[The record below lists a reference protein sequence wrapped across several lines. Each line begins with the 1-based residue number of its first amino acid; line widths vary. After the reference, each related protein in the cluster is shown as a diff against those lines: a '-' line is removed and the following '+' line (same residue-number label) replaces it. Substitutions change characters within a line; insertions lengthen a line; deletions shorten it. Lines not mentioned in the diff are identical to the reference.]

1 MHEFYFPCSMNPKNR
16 VSSSHESLANDTH
29 SPLSSSCLDLSPAR
43 LMGGGRGTEE
53 GAGYRSGHMAK
64 FILETR
70 KKKKNTGNNNSLHPL
85 HLRPREACLPGFCL
99 CMVCST
105 HMSSLEAEPVMILVH
120 HCVLMVPQNPTG
132 TSRQHSSLDGAQ
144 TRRLM
149 CGVRRR
155 QA

>member
-1 MHEFYFPCSMNPKNR
+1 MNPKNR

-70 KKKKNTGNNNSLHPL
+70 KKKKKYREQQQPSPSSLTAKRSVSTWLLLMYGVLHP
-85 HLRPREACLPGFCL
+85 HEF
-99 CMVCST
+99 
-105 HMSSLEAEPVMILVH
+105 
-120 HCVLMVPQNPTG
+120 TG
-132 TSRQHSSLDGAQ
+132 S
-144 TRRLM
+144 
-149 CGVRRR
+149 
-155 QA
+155 